1 MSVYIRIHTCVVG
14 RAVCEVEVGG
24 RKRGESKKNS
34 KTKRDSTQR
43 QRAGD
48 DIRHAP
54 RPRVMRG
61 ESEGWGGGVNPDR
74 FFFF

>member
-43 QRAGD
+43 QREQAMTYGMPQD
-48 DIRHAP
+48 L
-54 RPRVMRG
+54 
-61 ESEGWGGGVNPDR
+61 E
-74 FFFF
+74 